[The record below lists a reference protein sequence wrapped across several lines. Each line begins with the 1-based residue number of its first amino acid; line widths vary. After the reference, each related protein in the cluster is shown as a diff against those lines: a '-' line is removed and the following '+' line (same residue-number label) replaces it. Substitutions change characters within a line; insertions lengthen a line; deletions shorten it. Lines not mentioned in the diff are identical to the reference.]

1 MRFLYKA
8 IILFFT
14 VNICMAD
21 DTPTGKSLLK
31 ACEIAQKNGYNSTE
45 GMLCVWY
52 ATPCD
57 CHTDESIPAVC
68 LPADYQVEHLAEI
81 VIKELKQQ
89 PDLQTVSAIEA
100 AAHILAPLY
109 PCPY

>member
-1 MRFLYKA
+1 MQSYKEYYNHFQKLSCDFY
-8 IILFFT
+8 IKQLFFFT

-68 LPADYQVEHLAEI
+68 LP
-81 VIKELKQQ
+81 
-89 PDLQTVSAIEA
+89 
-100 AAHILAPLY
+100 
-109 PCPY
+109 C